1 MLSSMAQAQGVGQH
15 PLAIEQAA
23 LNQLAAGL
31 IFPDEKHASH
41 MGSNRLNI
49 DTVFAM
55 QIRCQS
61 QKEEPEQAL
70 RCDAA
75 PLSSGR
81 ACSKFT
87 RDKEARRKQA
97 GAQLKQTSSKPRK
110 LL

>member
-1 MLSSMAQAQGVGQH
+1 
-15 PLAIEQAA
+15 
-23 LNQLAAGL
+23 
-31 IFPDEKHASH
+31 
-41 MGSNRLNI
+41 
-49 DTVFAM
+49 
-55 QIRCQS
+55 
-61 QKEEPEQAL
+61 L

>member
-15 PLAIEQAA
+15 PLAIERAV

-41 MGSNRLNI
+41 MGSYRFNI

-61 QKEEPEQAL
+61 QKEEPRQGITPRL
-70 RCDAA
+70 QQV
-75 PLSSGR
+75 R
-81 ACSKFT
+81 A
-87 RDKEARRKQA
+87 
-97 GAQLKQTSSKPRK
+97 
-110 LL
+110 